1 MYCCCLWVP
10 KRTASRININNK
22 KLHLDAAEWSKNM
35 NWSGLSKRFAA
46 LALSS
51 MIVAS
56 STTSVLALQLP
67 PDDDEDEDE
76 IEYSRSEA
84 LEASIE
90 AQQNGTYGIHND
102 EDDQDDDNDDWDN
115 DWEDDWD
122 DDWEDDW
129 DDDNDDQDDDFDDW
143 DDEDD

>member
-1 MYCCCLWVP
+1 
-10 KRTASRININNK
+10 
-22 KLHLDAAEWSKNM
+22 M

-84 LEASIE
+84 LEAAIE
-90 AQQNGTYGIHND
+90 AQQNGTYGIH
-102 EDDQDDDNDDWDN
+102 DDTTASNS
-115 DWEDDWD
+115 
-122 DDWEDDW
+122 
-129 DDDNDDQDDDFDDW
+129 FLIFASSTSARSFARKPAS
-143 DDEDD
+143 